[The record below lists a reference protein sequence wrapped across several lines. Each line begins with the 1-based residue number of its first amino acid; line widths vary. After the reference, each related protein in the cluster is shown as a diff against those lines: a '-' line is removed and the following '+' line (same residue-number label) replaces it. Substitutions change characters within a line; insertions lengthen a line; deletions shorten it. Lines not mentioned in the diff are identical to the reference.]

1 MFKFKSRFTKDNDN
15 DDNVNVE
22 IVIPLRYL
30 SNFSKTLAML
40 LINCETLSFMNETA
54 LTFAITVC
62 SSSDFINSRQS
73 KNTITTKI

>member
-30 SNFSKTLAML
+30 SNFCETLEML
-40 LINCETLSFMNETA
+40 LINCETLSFAKETA
-54 LTFAITVC
+54 LTCAIT
-62 SSSDFINSRQS
+62 D
-73 KNTITTKI
+73 TKICVPVVTLSTQGKAKIL